1 MPARKLGGV
10 PLSYILKI
18 QFFQPLSQ
26 GRLSVIVTFS
36 IYARMFQYGPSLHYV
51 CDTLC
56 CSYNLSKPPTH
67 DPETFSAAIKGTKT
81 LILLNSFNFQF
92 VTADWNDL

>member
-1 MPARKLGGV
+1 
-10 PLSYILKI
+10 
-18 QFFQPLSQ
+18 
-26 GRLSVIVTFS
+26 
-36 IYARMFQYGPSLHYV
+36 MFQYGPSLHYV

-81 LILLNSFNFQF
+81 LLLSNSFNFKF
-92 VTADWNDL
+92 VTADWNDLKKKMKAMNVLCALSCYKL